1 MRVTNN
7 MIMKNNIRNINR
19 TKEQVSKLND
29 QMTSQKKITKASENP
44 VIAIRSLRLRNTQTQ
59 ITQYLDNNIKDAKTW
74 IDSSEEALTN
84 IKEALGDAY
93 DQFVSGSNTTNNL
106 SDLGTYI
113 DSLQSLVKEVYQ
125 EANSD
130 LNGRTLFTGYKTGQT
145 LTFEEDEPA
154 TKFRITEVLNGDS
167 ISTSHYYSDSKYGVT
182 TSGTTTYNAGVPT
195 DTEISSGNADTP
207 VTYTE
212 EYERTRLRLSYNEL
226 ESPTIEYSAGSINVT
241 TTTSDA
247 YESAGATTP
256 TDNSVI
262 FLEDTG
268 EIIISD
274 TIKDALKNNNATI
287 SVTYGKTGF
296 SQGEIRPQMYFD
308 CTDKTDSSNEI
319 IYTKEDQNIEYTIA
333 QNTTLAVNK
342 EGKSFLSA
350 DFYRDIEEL
359 VDAYK
364 DAQAASDKVSEIQ
377 NLINSSKYANN
388 SDAQAYLKNVLDA
401 AQSELDYKKQNVNN
415 LFSAGITATK
425 GYVEDLANAISDMG
439 NKESQLTL
447 VTTRVTQQETSV
459 KSLISDNENDEL
471 SEIVIKYTAAY
482 NAYESALLAASKSSQ
497 NTLLDYI

>member
-182 TSGTTTYNAGVPT
+182 TSGTTTYNTGVPT

-226 ESPTIEYSAGSINVT
+226 ESPTIVYSAGSINVT
-241 TTTSDA
+241 TKTSDA